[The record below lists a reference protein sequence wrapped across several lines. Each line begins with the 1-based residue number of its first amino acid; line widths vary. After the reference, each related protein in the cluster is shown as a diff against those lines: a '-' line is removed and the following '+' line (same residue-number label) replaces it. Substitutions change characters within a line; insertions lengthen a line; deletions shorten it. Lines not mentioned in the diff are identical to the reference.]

1 MGLFLSGTSP
11 ILLQLPCLQQNYT
24 TCKIGVMQKRLVAHK
39 CNNPVDEVAARLEKN
54 V

>member
-11 ILLQLPCLQQNYT
+11 VLLQLPCLQQNYT
-24 TCKIGVMQKRLVAHK
+24 TCKIGVMQKRLVPHK